1 MAERKITD
9 ISNLLDQFSAYLM
22 LERGL
27 SDNTRAAYLADTGRL
42 LSYLSD
48 EGVSLR
54 DVTLDTLQNFV
65 ATLYDLGIASRSQAR
80 IIAGVRSFFKFLRME
95 GFLDGDPSALLE
107 IPRIGRRLPEVL
119 TVREI
124 DNMIAAIDMSSP
136 EGQRNRAIIETL
148 YGCGMRVS
156 ELVNLELS
164 KVYID
169 EQFVVVTG
177 KGDKERI
184 VPISDVALNEIR
196 KYITEDRSRLNIKSG
211 EDHILFLNR
220 RGHRLTRVMVFYIV
234 KRLAELAGVRK
245 VISPH
250 TLRHS
255 FATHLLE
262 GGANLR
268 AIQQMLGHE
277 SIATT
282 EIYIHI
288 DRSKLRDE
296 ILRCHPRNRQP
307 DNRDA

>member
-164 KVYID
+164 KVYFD

-268 AIQQMLGHE
+268 AIQHMLGHE

>member
-1 MAERKITD
+1 MALRKITD
-9 ISNLLDQFSAYLM
+9 IPALLDQFAAYLL

-27 SDNTRAAYLADTGRL
+27 SDNTRSAYLADTGRL
-42 LSYLSD
+42 ITYLSD
-48 EGVSLR
+48 AGVTLR
-54 DVTLDTLQNFV
+54 DVTLETLQNFV
-65 ATLYDLGIASRSQAR
+65 ATLYDLGIATRSQAR
-80 IIAGVRSFFKFLRME
+80 IIAGVRSFFKFMRLE
-95 GFLDGDPSALLE
+95 GFLDSDPSALLE

-119 TVREI
+119 TVEEI
-124 DNMIAAIDMSSP
+124 DDMIAAIDMTTA

-148 YGCGMRVS
+148 YGCGVRVS
-156 ELVNLELS
+156 ELVNLEIS
-164 KVYID
+164 KVYFD

-177 KGDKERI
+177 KGNKERI
-184 VPISDVALNEIR
+184 VPISEVALNEISA
-196 KYITEDRSRLNIKSG
+196 YIRESRSRLRIKPG

-220 RGHRLTRVMVFYIV
+220 SGHRLTRVMVFYIV

-288 DRSKLRDE
+288 DRSKLREE
-296 ILRCHPRNRQP
+296 IMRCHPRNKWP
-307 DNRDA
+307 AAEG

>member
-1 MAERKITD
+1 MTLRKITD
-9 ISNLLDQFSAYLM
+9 IPALLDQFAAYLL

-27 SDNTRAAYLADTGRL
+27 SDNTRSAYLADTGRL
-42 LSYLSD
+42 ITYLSD
-48 EGVSLR
+48 AGVTLR
-54 DVTLDTLQNFV
+54 DVTLETLQNFV
-65 ATLYDLGIASRSQAR
+65 ATLYDLGIATRSQAR
-80 IIAGVRSFFKFLRME
+80 IIAGVRSFFKFMRLE
-95 GFLDGDPSALLE
+95 GFLDSDPSALLE

-119 TVREI
+119 TVEEI
-124 DNMIAAIDMSSP
+124 DDMIAAIDMTTA

-148 YGCGMRVS
+148 YGCGVRVS
-156 ELVNLELS
+156 ELVNLEIS
-164 KVYID
+164 KVYFD

-177 KGDKERI
+177 KGNKERI
-184 VPISDVALNEIR
+184 VPISEVALNEISA
-196 KYITEDRSRLNIKSG
+196 YIRESRSRLRIKPG
-211 EDHILFLNR
+211 ENHILFLNR
-220 RGHRLTRVMVFYIV
+220 SGHRLTRVMVFYIV

-288 DRSKLRDE
+288 DRSKLREE
-296 ILRCHPRNRQP
+296 IMRCHPRNKWP
-307 DNRDA
+307 AAEG